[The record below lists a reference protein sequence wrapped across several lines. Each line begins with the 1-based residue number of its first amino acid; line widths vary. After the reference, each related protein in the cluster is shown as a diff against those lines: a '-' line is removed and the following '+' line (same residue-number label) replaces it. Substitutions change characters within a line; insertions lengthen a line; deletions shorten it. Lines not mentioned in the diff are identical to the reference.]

1 MRTLKAPLMTAGLLA
16 LLAGLNPA
24 AADVPAAIDRV
35 PANAGM
41 VVAVKNME
49 SMKDRVEGWAKK
61 LDAPVDEPGDDN
73 PLNMAKKLLG
83 TDGLNKTG
91 SMAIAMMPDETGQV
105 NFDDEEER
113 VVMVVPVTSYA
124 SFVKAL
130 GATEPAGTVTVTI
143 DGEPAF
149 VKDIGNGYA
158 AMGPDKASVDAFDGK
173 AGQGAAHAQMMGKTG
188 QQIADNSDI
197 IVLVRVAALKDQID
211 EGIAAF
217 KEQGQGMAQ
226 MAPQGGDQAVAM
238 IAMMTGVAEAFA
250 RDGQV
255 GIMGVGLGEAG
266 ISLDFGAQFKEGSP
280 SAKFLSAT
288 GNASNFLA
296 RVPNQPFYFAMA
308 ADLTNPGIKQFY
320 KDMEKAQGDNPMGM
334 GFGGMVKNIDKVDGM
349 AFSMGANK
357 AGIMGLFA
365 NTVTFISTSD
375 PTGYITATS
384 SDMKAMDGKDIEGI
398 KFAVEYAPAA
408 QEIGGIKADTWSM
421 QMEADEENPQAG
433 MIMMMQQMLFG
444 PDGLSGMIAP
454 VGKGVVM
461 TMSQNTP
468 LFTKAV
474 DAAKNGN
481 GLAGDEQIKAVQA
494 ALPKN
499 RVAEMY
505 LGTKSIME
513 AVNGL
518 MAMGGGGG
526 ELTIPAKVSPV
537 GMGAA
542 FDSGGFDFRIFVPA
556 DVITTV
562 AEAAKAMQGEDEGMG
577 EDEPA
582 EGGDAP
588 RF

>member
-1 MRTLKAPLMTAGLLA
+1 MRTKAPAMITAGLLA
-16 LLAGLNPA
+16 LLAGLNPV

-49 SMKDRVEGWAKK
+49 GMKDRVESWAKK
-61 LDAPVDEPGDDN
+61 LNAPIDEPGDDN

-83 TDGLNKTG
+83 TEGLNKTG
-91 SMAIAMMPDETGQV
+91 SMAIAMMPDESGQV
-105 NFDDEEER
+105 NFEDEEQR
-113 VVMVVPVTSYA
+113 VVMIVPVTSYT

-130 GATEPAGTVTVTI
+130 GATEAAGTATVSI

-149 VKDIGNGYA
+149 VKDIGGGFA
-158 AMGPDKASVDAFDGK
+158 AMGPHRESVDGFDGK
-173 AGQGAAHAQMMGKTG
+173 AGMAAAHAQAMGKTG

-197 IVLVRVAALKDQID
+197 IVMVRVAALKDQID

-217 KEQGQGMAQ
+217 KEQGQAAAQ

-238 IAMMTGVAEAFA
+238 IATMTGIAEAFS

-255 GIMGVGLGEAG
+255 GIMGFGLGEAG
-266 ISLDFGAQFKEGSP
+266 ISIDFGAQFKEGSP
-280 SAKFLSAT
+280 SAKFLAVA
-288 GNASNFLA
+288 GNSSTFLA

-334 GFGGMVKNIDKVDGM
+334 GFGGMASNIDKIDGM
-349 AFSMGANK
+349 GFSMGANR

-365 NTVTFISTSD
+365 NTVTFVSTAD
-375 PTGYITATS
+375 PRGYITSTS
-384 SDMKAMDGKDIEGI
+384 NDMKAMNGKDIEGI
-398 KFAVEYAPAA
+398 KFSVEYAAGA
-408 QEIGGIKADTWSM
+408 QEIGGVKADTWSM
-421 QMEADEENPQAG
+421 QMDADEENPQAG

-444 PDGLSGMIAP
+444 PDGLSGMMAP
-454 VGKGVVM
+454 VEKGVVM

-481 GLAGDEQIKAVQA
+481 GLAADEQIKAVQA

-513 AVNGL
+513 AINGV
-518 MAMGGGGG
+518 MAMGGAGA
-526 ELTIPAKVSPV
+526 ELAVPAKVSPV
-537 GMGAA
+537 GMAAA

-562 AEAAKAMQGEDEGMG
+562 AEAAKTMQGEMG
-577 EDEPA
+577 EDMEGGD